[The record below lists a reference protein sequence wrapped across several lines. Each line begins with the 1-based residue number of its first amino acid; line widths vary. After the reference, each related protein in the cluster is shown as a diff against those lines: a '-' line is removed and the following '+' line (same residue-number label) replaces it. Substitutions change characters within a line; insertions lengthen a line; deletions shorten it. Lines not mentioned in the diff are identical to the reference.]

1 MPAISALL
9 CCCSPIFQP
18 RTLPLGRSATR
29 ARLTASML
37 RSLSVPPLPPRPP
50 QVCSKRA
57 FDGQIKK
64 WRRMLHEWDL
74 PEDAEQQVRNILLQG
89 CCWWERVG

>member
-1 MPAISALL
+1 ML
-9 CCCSPIFQP
+9 C
-18 RTLPLGRSATR
+18 
-29 ARLTASML
+29 
-37 RSLSVPPLPPRPP
+37 SLSVPPLLPAPP

-74 PEDAEQQVRNILLQG
+74 PEDAEQQVNAMPLLSWLQNG
-89 CCWWERVG
+89 LG